1 MRPHVTLKLAT
12 SLDGRIAT
20 GSGESKW
27 ITGPEARETG
37 HRLRADSDAIL
48 VGVETVLADDPELTH
63 RLLSTS
69 EATWGGGAS
78 RIRAVTEGAAP
89 APDADE
95 PDLRHRDA
103 LSGSPADRR
112 RATSPSAS
120 RTGRRQPLRV
130 VLDSRL
136 RTPATAKVAS
146 GNSLILTNAEPRPVG
161 GAEVVRIEADAD
173 GRPAIPAVLD
183 ALAERGV
190 RTLMVEGG
198 GRVAAA
204 FVAAGAVDAL
214 WWFRAPIL
222 LGADGRPCVAALAL
236 AKLADAPKFRRL
248 GAAPAGDDL
257 WERYDRL

>member
-1 MRPHVTLKLAT
+1 MRPRVTLKLAT

-20 GSGESKW
+20 ATGESKW
-27 ITGPEARETG
+27 ITGPEAREIG
-37 HRLRADSDAIL
+37 HRLRAESDAIL
-48 VGVETVLADDPELTH
+48 VGVETVLSDDPELTP
-63 RLLSTS
+63 RPSPLAGEGGSRS
-69 EATWGGGAS
+69 ETDGVAASAFQAISHFATGS
-78 RIRAVTEGAAP
+78 HPIRAAP
-89 APDADE
+89 PPTFPGE
-95 PDLRHRDA
+95 R
-103 LSGSPADRR
+103 
-112 RATSPSAS
+112 
-120 RTGRRQPLRV
+120 GRPLRV

-136 RTPATAKVAS
+136 RTPVTAKVAS
-146 GNSLILTNAEPRPVG
+146 GNTLILTTAEPRPVG
-161 GAEVVRIEADAD
+161 GAEVVRIEGDPD

-190 RTLMVEGG
+190 QTLMVEGG

-248 GAAPAGDDL
+248 DVQSVGEDL
-257 WERYDRL
+257 WERYEAVR